1 MKTFRQWFRDW
12 LDDDPKLMLNIE
24 STPVRSSTS
33 LDSPGG
39 IRFTIYKAHGGMVI
53 ESNIYDRHKDEN
65 IHGLYLVTDEQD
77 LGEEINKI
85 VTMEL
90 MRRR

>member
-1 MKTFRQWFRDW
+1 MKNFRRWIRNW
-12 LDDDPKLMLNIE
+12 LSEHDNFEFQPELA
-24 STPVRSSTS
+24 PVRSTR
-33 LDSPGG
+33 LDNPGG
-39 IRFTIYKAHGGMVI
+39 MRFTIYKANGGMVI